1 MVKTRAY
8 RLKEYD
14 QSLWL
19 DFIERKLITSGE
31 LRQIIKE
38 DGLSGLTSN
47 PTIFK
52 NALAGGTEYDEACRT
67 LMRRGTSNEE
77 IYDVLT
83 REDIAMAA
91 DVLRP
96 VYDQTLGDDGFA
108 SIEVLAS
115 YAYDVETT
123 ISEANRLA
131 GQVDKDNVLVK
142 VPGTLE
148 GVEAFRRLI
157 ASGRKINVTLL
168 FSPEQYEK
176 IANAYI
182 EGLEELDRNG
192 GNLHEVFSVASLF
205 LSRIDTKV
213 DRQIDAMKEAA
224 SEAERAELDGLRGT
238 AAISTAKLAY
248 GKFKEI
254 FNSSRFAR
262 LRGKGARV
270 QKPLWAS
277 MSTKDPFYSDVK
289 YVEALIGPRTVT
301 TVPKQTLEAMRDHL
315 VARPTLEEGIE
326 EAQHSL
332 KRIQEVGIDL
342 TGIYEDLQKEGVEL
356 FDKSYRELLTALDD
370 KREQLLAA

>member
-1 MVKTRAY
+1 MAKTRAY
-8 RLKEYD
+8 KLKEYD

-31 LRQIIKE
+31 LKQMIEE

-52 NALAGGTEYDEACRT
+52 SALSGGTEYDEACRT
-67 LMRRGTSNEE
+67 LMRRDTWNEE
-77 IYDVLT
+77 IYDVLS

-96 VYDQTLGDDGFA
+96 VYDQTKGDDGFA

-123 ISEANRLA
+123 ISEANRLT

-142 VPGTLE
+142 VPGTPE

-168 FSPEQYEK
+168 FSPDQYEK

-182 EGLEELDRNG
+182 EGLEELDRSG
-192 GNLHEVFSVASLF
+192 GDLHEVASVASLF

-224 SEAERAELDGLRGT
+224 GEAERAELDRLRGT
-238 AAISTAKLAY
+238 AAISTAKVSY
-248 GKFKEI
+248 RKFKEI

-262 LRGKGARV
+262 LKDKGARV

-277 MSTKDPFYSDVK
+277 MSTKDPSYSDVK
-289 YVEALIGPRTVT
+289 YVEALIGPRTVI

-315 VARPTLEEGIE
+315 VAGPTLEEGIE
-326 EAQHSL
+326 EAQYSL

-342 TGIYEDLQKEGVEL
+342 TGIYENLQKEGVEL
-356 FDKSYRELLTALDD
+356 FDKSYRELLIVLDD